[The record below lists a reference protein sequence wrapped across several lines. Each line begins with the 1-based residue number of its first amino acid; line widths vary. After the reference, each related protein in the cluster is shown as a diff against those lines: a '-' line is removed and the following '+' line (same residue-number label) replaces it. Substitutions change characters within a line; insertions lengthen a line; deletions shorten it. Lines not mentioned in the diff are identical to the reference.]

1 MGDEHPD
8 GRPDTAEARKEAKRR
23 EAEAG
28 REDPAPELG
37 FDDAHRS
44 EDPAKPG
51 RLYRFGRRLLD
62 RGDDVRELASAVI
75 ESSDRA
81 KTEMVKMVA
90 REVRTYLDEL
100 KLKEDVRDLMTKH
113 SLEMHVSFSL
123 KPLVE
128 TKDEPAK
135 AAPAPTGGTPA
146 TRAGTKSDGNG

>member
-1 MGDEHPD
+1 MGDENPD

-23 EAEAG
+23 ESEAG
-28 REDPAPELG
+28 RADPAPELG
-37 FDDAHRS
+37 YDEPPRS
-44 EDPAKPG
+44 DEGAKPG
-51 RLYRFGRRLLD
+51 RLHRFGRRLLD
-62 RGDDVRELASAVI
+62 RGDDVRELASGLI

-100 KLKEDVRDLMTKH
+100 KLKDDVRDLMTKH

-128 TKDEPAK
+128 GKDEPK
-135 AAPAPTGGTPA
+135 KP
-146 TRAGTKSDGNG
+146 DGNG

>member
-1 MGDEHPD
+1 MGDENPD
-8 GRPDTAEARKEAKRR
+8 GRPETAEARKEAKRR
-23 EAEAG
+23 ESEAL

-37 FDDAHRS
+37 Y
-44 EDPAKPG
+44 EDVPPREEGAKPG

-62 RGDDVRELASAVI
+62 RGDDVRELASAVL

-100 KLKEDVRDLMTKH
+100 KLKEDVRDLVTKH

-128 TKDEPAK
+128 SKPE
-135 AAPAPTGGTPA
+135 APK
-146 TRAGTKSDGNG
+146 KSDGNG

>member
-1 MGDEHPD
+1 MGDENPD
-8 GRPDTAEARKEAKRR
+8 GRPETAEARKEAKRR
-23 EAEAG
+23 ESEAL
-28 REDPAPELG
+28 RDDPAHDFG
-37 FDDAHRS
+37 SDDVPPRGA
-44 EDPAKPG
+44 EDAAKPG
-51 RLYRFGRRLLD
+51 RLYRLGRRLLD

-100 KLKEDVRDLMTKH
+100 KLKEDVRDLVTKH

-128 TKDEPAK
+128 SKPEDPK
-135 AAPAPTGGTPA
+135 
-146 TRAGTKSDGNG
+146 KSGGNG